1 MSFHNLMV
9 APPGPYR
16 KREHPRRRD
25 FFGRSDRKCRVPCT
39 VPSQR
44 AGDLPNS
51 WAKAE
56 PASRHREN

>member
-16 KREHPRRRD
+16 KCEPPGRRE
-25 FFGRSDRKCRVPCT
+25 FFGHPDTKCRATRTMPY
-39 VPSQR
+39 QR

-51 WAKAE
+51 WAGAE
-56 PASRHREN
+56 RAIRHREN